1 MYATELPE
9 VFVVSWVSNLGR
21 AVIGLFERHNDQVS
35 TQEVGLP
42 AEHFNTESWR
52 TLFYS
57 NEIDGWL

>member
-1 MYATELPE
+1 MGEQSRPRL
-9 VFVVSWVSNLGR
+9 
-21 AVIGLFERHNDQVS
+21 IGPFERHNDQVS

-42 AEHFNTESWR
+42 AEHVNTESWR